1 MSKRPQN
8 DEGDANETPSKR
20 LRRAAPKRAYHE
32 SMSDSE
38 SSIEANPS
46 PSKRK
51 TPSKTKS
58 VARDSP
64 GAAADGLFTTPAKKA
79 SQTPRTKR
87 ADQSAKR
94 RSIQVLAETEED
106 GDWDGSNALAKEI
119 LGDDVRKSVE
129 AESGTPSATPS
140 KRGRGRPPG
149 AKNKRSPTPEGDIPP
164 EERYF
169 FQNRM
174 GPLRISN
181 NAFTK
186 VKPLSHDEY
195 FEHLRSLEEPHKLE
209 KAFLMKLHARAFP
222 QWAFELENGF
232 NVCLYGYGS
241 KMQLTN
247 KFAAWLHARSSPA
260 PRIVVINGYTPKL
273 SLRSVLNTIGTA
285 LTDDG
290 HDLKLTGQPQE
301 IADSLLAYLDQHPL
315 ASDLYIIVNSMDSL
329 SLRRAGSQATLAK
342 LASHKSVR
350 FVASA
355 DTPTFPLLWNSTLL
369 DKCNFAFH
377 DSTTFSPFTYEI
389 SAVDEVNELLGRKGR
404 RAGGQEGI
412 KYVLQSLPPN
422 AQKLYRILVT
432 EILSILTDDVEDEEV
447 AGAEDTGVE
456 YRILY
461 DKACDAFVCTTEM
474 NFRFLLKEFHDH
486 QMITSRRD
494 AMGTELMCVPLG
506 TEEMQAL
513 LQDLVALE

>member
-1 MSKRPQN
+1 MSKRPQI
-8 DEGDANETPSKR
+8 DEDGPVETPSKR

-32 SMSDSE
+32 SVSDSD
-38 SSIEANPS
+38 SSVEADPS
-46 PSKRK
+46 PSKKR
-51 TPSKTKS
+51 TPAKR

-64 GAAADGLFTTPAKKA
+64 GLNGDSLFTTPSKKTA
-79 SQTPRTKR
+79 QTPKSKR

-94 RSIQVLAETEED
+94 RSIQVLVETEED
-106 GDWDGSNALAKEI
+106 EDWDGSGALAKEI

-129 AESGTPSATPS
+129 AESGTPTTTPL

-195 FEHLRSLEEPHKLE
+195 FEHLRNLEEPHKLE

-247 KFAAWLHARSSPA
+247 KFAAWLHARSHPA
-260 PRIVVINGYTPKL
+260 PRIVIINGYTPKF

-301 IADSLLAYLDQHPL
+301 IVDSLLAHIDQHPMS
-315 ASDLYIIVNSMDSL
+315 SDLYVIVNSMDSL
-329 SLRRAGSQATLAK
+329 SLRRTGSQATLAK
-342 LASHKSVR
+342 LASHKSVHLI
-350 FVASA
+350 AST

-369 DKCNFAFH
+369 DKFNFAFH

-422 AQKLYRILVT
+422 AQKLYRILMT

-513 LQDLVALE
+513 LQDLVALD